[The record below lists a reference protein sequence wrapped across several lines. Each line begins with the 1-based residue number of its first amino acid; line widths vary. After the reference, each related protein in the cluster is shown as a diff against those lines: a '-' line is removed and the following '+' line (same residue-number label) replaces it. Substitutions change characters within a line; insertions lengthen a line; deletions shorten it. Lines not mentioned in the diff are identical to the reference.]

1 MATSTPEPQSN
12 PPDPQTNG
20 DWRWGLLG
28 QPRLGTFARKDPAAF
43 QEYTAYRA
51 QAETALYEKYYA
63 EQVSNFGENASTVEA
78 RKDAIIDA
86 SAAANQQFAIKIASA
101 GAGTLVSTPITQP
114 VLPQQPQPPSGPVT
128 PVNPAANPQTP
139 GESRLINTADDLLGP
154 VSPDANPQIP
164 AAAPTPPPGR
174 PLLPLRNDGGS
185 FNQQVGDVRED
196 GAVLTQFLDANT
208 PVFVIRPGATTP
220 PPVAPDANPQV
231 PDGSLPEEQAS
242 PAAPAVSPAVDPQV
256 PAAPALPRRGPLPT
270 ITLDGLLITDQS
282 DLIAYEEALNRVLE
296 SNQDLFNARLRR
308 PRDPDLI
315 DAVQEQ
321 LDFRQRIRANIRKE
335 VVDRARVAAAQA
347 QVANL
352 LVPDGSLP
360 EEQASP
366 GALSNAPVDPGVN
379 PQVPASPA
387 APAQQAVSI
396 GDGGAAARAAQEQA
410 ARNNARAQAQLQAQK
425 AQAAGGDWRLKL
437 RLAPGSDYLYN
448 AGEPGILQPL
458 KVTEGVIFPYTPTIA
473 TTYTAQYNNY
483 DLTHSNYRGYF
494 YQGSHVGELTI
505 TATFTAQDSN
515 EAAYLLAVIQ
525 FFRSVTKMF
534 YGQQDAFRGS
544 PPPLVFL
551 QGYGEFQFN
560 LNPCVVQTF
569 NYTLPAD
576 VDYIR
581 AGAPNIN
588 GTSLLQRRDRQT
600 TTVGSSNPSTGRM
613 SAAGLSPGGTRPA
626 PPPVTL
632 GRAQPTYVPTKME
645 MTIVLLPMQTRS
657 QVSREF
663 SMERFANGSL
673 VQRGFW

>member
-1 MATSTPEPQSN
+1 MATAAPLPQGN
-12 PPDPQTNG
+12 PPDPQIVTESSRTATNVNRG
-20 DWRWGLLG
+20 TLL
-28 QPRLGTFARKDPAAF
+28 RNDPA
-43 QEYTAYRA
+43 TAAAYANYQTSARRA
-51 QAETALYEKYYA
+51 LTEKYLA
-63 EQVSNFGENASTVEA
+63 EGASLESA
-78 RKDAIIDA
+78 SIDA
-86 SAAANQQFAIKIASA
+86 AFEATAAANQQFAPQIVAA
-101 GAGTLVSTPITQP
+101 GAGTFTNTTNPL
-114 VLPQQPQPPSGPVT
+114 LPQQPQPPSGPVT
-128 PVNPAANPQTP
+128 PVNPAANPQ
-139 GESRLINTADDLLGP
+139 A
-154 VSPDANPQIP
+154 P

-174 PLLPLRNDGGS
+174 PLLPLRDDGSG
-185 FNQQVGDVRED
+185 FNRQIGDVRED
-196 GAVLTQFLDANT
+196 GAVLTQFLSDGT
-208 PVFVIRPGATTP
+208 PVFVRNASATNSAVSPT
-220 PPVAPDANPQV
+220 ANPQV

-242 PAAPAVSPAVDPQV
+242 PAASAAPVN
-256 PAAPALPRRGPLPT
+256 PAA
-270 ITLDGLLITDQS
+270 
-282 DLIAYEEALNRVLE
+282 
-296 SNQDLFNARLRR
+296 
-308 PRDPDLI
+308 
-315 DAVQEQ
+315 
-321 LDFRQRIRANIRKE
+321 
-335 VVDRARVAAAQA
+335 
-347 QVANL
+347 
-352 LVPDGSLP
+352 
-360 EEQASP
+360 
-366 GALSNAPVDPGVN
+366 N
-379 PQVPASPA
+379 PQVQSTSTVSLEQQQQQLSDSVARSRLLRQQLQQQDDIIAGLNGPRRRAPPGLTALAGSGSVPVQLARAETRKKILEEQLATEDGIQRSLTSGKRAAEPVA
-387 APAQQAVSI
+387 APPPPP
-396 GDGGAAARAAQEQA
+396 ARARTVTTTASTVAETALATQQQNT
-410 ARNNARAQAQLQAQK
+410 RDNARAQAQLQAQR
-425 AQAAGGDWRLKL
+425 AQAAAGDWRLKL

-483 DLTHSNYRGYF
+483 ELTHSNYRGYF

-581 AGAPNIN
+581 AGAPNID

-613 SAAGLSPGGTRPA
+613 SAAGLSPGGTRPP

-663 SMERFANGSL
+663 SMENFANGSL

>member
-1 MATSTPEPQSN
+1 MATAAPLPQGN
-12 PPDPQTNG
+12 PPDPQIVTESSRTATNVNRG
-20 DWRWGLLG
+20 TLL
-28 QPRLGTFARKDPAAF
+28 RNDPA
-43 QEYTAYRA
+43 TAAAYANYQTSARRA
-51 QAETALYEKYYA
+51 LTEKYLA
-63 EQVSNFGENASTVEA
+63 EGASLESA
-78 RKDAIIDA
+78 SIDA
-86 SAAANQQFAIKIASA
+86 AFEATAAANQQFAPQIVAA
-101 GAGTLVSTPITQP
+101 GAGTFTNTTNPL
-114 VLPQQPQPPSGPVT
+114 LPQQPQPPSGPVT
-128 PVNPAANPQTP
+128 PVNPAANPQ
-139 GESRLINTADDLLGP
+139 A
-154 VSPDANPQIP
+154 P

-174 PLLPLRNDGGS
+174 PLLPLRDDGSG
-185 FNQQVGDVRED
+185 FNRQIGDVRED
-196 GAVLTQFLDANT
+196 GAVLTQFLSDGT
-208 PVFVIRPGATTP
+208 PVFVINASATNTAVSP
-220 PPVAPDANPQV
+220 TANPQV

-242 PAAPAVSPAVDPQV
+242 PAAS
-256 PAAPALPRRGPLPT
+256 AAPVNT
-270 ITLDGLLITDQS
+270 I
-282 DLIAYEEALNRVLE
+282 A
-296 SNQDLFNARLRR
+296 
-308 PRDPDLI
+308 
-315 DAVQEQ
+315 
-321 LDFRQRIRANIRKE
+321 
-335 VVDRARVAAAQA
+335 
-347 QVANL
+347 
-352 LVPDGSLP
+352 
-360 EEQASP
+360 
-366 GALSNAPVDPGVN
+366 N
-379 PQVPASPA
+379 PQVPADPPSITGDESAFVPTPPAAASPNPVSPA
-387 APAQQAVSI
+387 TDPQTPFVAGGGSF
-396 GDGGAAARAAQEQA
+396 GGGGASGRFEPDPVPAPPPPPPTRPRTITTTASTAAETALATQQQNTRD
-410 ARNNARAQAQLQAQK
+410 NARAQAQLQAQR
-425 AQAAGGDWRLKL
+425 AQAAAGDWRLKL

-551 QGYGEFQFN
+551 QGYGDFQFN

-581 AGAPNIN
+581 AGAPNID

-613 SAAGLSPGGTRPA
+613 SAAGLSPGGTRPP

-663 SMERFANGSL
+663 SMEKFANGSL